1 MTLYRAGGEG
11 WEAGDGKAGGGPFL
25 WRTDWGK
32 GGWGSDVK
40 RTLGIRP
47 QSLRGGGSVMRM

>member
-32 GGWGSDVK
+32 GGG
-40 RTLGIRP
+40 
-47 QSLRGGGSVMRM
+47 RM